1 MIYYLI
7 FINIVGILSMYLDK
21 YFAKNNMYRIS
32 EKNLFII
39 AIIGGSIGSII
50 GMYKF
55 RHKTK
60 HKNFTMGLPIILV
73 IQLFLLNL
81 YYSYELNYK
90 NYTLKFLKDR

>member
-7 FINIVGILSMYLDK
+7 FINIVGLLSMYLDK

-32 EKNLFII
+32 EKALFFI

-50 GMYKF
+50 GMYQF

-60 HKNFTMGLPIILV
+60 HRQFTTGLPFIIFTQIMIL
-73 IQLFLLNL
+73 I
-81 YYSYELNYK
+81 YY
-90 NYTLKFLKDR
+90 T

>member
-7 FINIVGILSMYLDK
+7 LINLVGILSMYLDK
-21 YFAKNNMYRIS
+21 YFAKKNMYRIS

-39 AIIGGSIGSII
+39 AIAGGSIGSII
-50 GMYKF
+50 GMHKF

-81 YYSYELNYK
+81 YYS
-90 NYTLKFLKDR
+90 

>member
-7 FINIVGILSMYLDK
+7 FINIVGLLSMYLDK

-32 EKNLFII
+32 EKALFFI

-50 GMYKF
+50 GMYQF

-60 HKNFTMGLPIILV
+60 HRQFTTGLPFIIF
-73 IQLFLLNL
+73 IQIMILI
-81 YYSYELNYK
+81 YY
-90 NYTLKFLKDR
+90 T

>member
-7 FINIVGILSMYLDK
+7 FINIVGLLSMYLDK

-32 EKNLFII
+32 EKNLFFI

-50 GMYKF
+50 GMYQF

-60 HKNFTMGLPIILV
+60 HKQFTTGLPFIIF
-73 IQLFLLNL
+73 IQIMILI
-81 YYSYELNYK
+81 YY
-90 NYTLKFLKDR
+90 T

>member
-7 FINIVGILSMYLDK
+7 FINIVGLLSMYLDK

-32 EKNLFII
+32 EKSLFLI

-50 GMYKF
+50 GMYQF

-60 HKNFTMGLPIILV
+60 HRQFTTGLPFIIF
-73 IQLFLLNL
+73 IQIMILI
-81 YYSYELNYK
+81 YY
-90 NYTLKFLKDR
+90 T

>member
-7 FINIVGILSMYLDK
+7 FLNTVGILSMYLDK
-21 YFAKNNMYRIS
+21 HFAKNNMYRIS

-39 AIIGGSIGSII
+39 ATLGGSIGSII

-60 HKNFTMGLPIILV
+60 HKQFTIGLPLILFIQVIIL
-73 IQLFLLNL
+73 
-81 YYSYELNYK
+81 NYIS
-90 NYTLKFLKDR
+90 

>member
-7 FINIVGILSMYLDK
+7 LINLVGILYMYLDK

-32 EKNLFII
+32 EKNLFLI

-60 HKNFTMGLPIILV
+60 HKQFTIGLPSIL
-73 IQLFLLNL
+73 IFQILLLN
-81 YYSYELNYK
+81 SIV
-90 NYTLKFLKDR
+90 

>member
-7 FINIVGILSMYLDK
+7 VINLVGILSMYLDK

-32 EKNLFII
+32 EKNLFLI

-60 HKNFTMGLPIILV
+60 HKQFTIGLPSIL
-73 IQLFLLNL
+73 IFQILLLN
-81 YYSYELNYK
+81 SIV
-90 NYTLKFLKDR
+90 

>member
-7 FINIVGILSMYLDK
+7 FINIVGLLLMYLDK

-32 EKNLFII
+32 EKNLFFI

-50 GMYKF
+50 GMYQF

-60 HKNFTMGLPIILV
+60 HRQFTTGLPFIIF
-73 IQLFLLNL
+73 IQIMILI
-81 YYSYELNYK
+81 YY
-90 NYTLKFLKDR
+90 T

>member
-7 FINIVGILSMYLDK
+7 LINLVGILSMYLDK

-32 EKNLFII
+32 EKNLFFI

-60 HKNFTMGLPIILV
+60 HKQFTIGLPSILIFQILILNSII
-73 IQLFLLNL
+73 
-81 YYSYELNYK
+81 
-90 NYTLKFLKDR
+90 

>member
-7 FINIVGILSMYLDK
+7 LINLVGILSMYLDK

-32 EKNLFII
+32 EKNLFLI

-60 HKNFTMGLPIILV
+60 HKQFIIGLPSIL
-73 IQLFLLNL
+73 IFQILLLN
-81 YYSYELNYK
+81 SIV
-90 NYTLKFLKDR
+90 

>member
-7 FINIVGILSMYLDK
+7 FINIVGLLSMYLDK

-32 EKNLFII
+32 EKNLFFI

-50 GMYKF
+50 GMYQF

-60 HKNFTMGLPIILV
+60 HRQFTTGLPFIIF
-73 IQLFLLNL
+73 IQIKILI
-81 YYSYELNYK
+81 YY
-90 NYTLKFLKDR
+90 T

>member
-7 FINIVGILSMYLDK
+7 FINIVGLLSMYFDK

-32 EKNLFII
+32 EKNLFFI

-50 GMYKF
+50 GMYQF

-60 HKNFTMGLPIILV
+60 HRQFTTGLPFIIF
-73 IQLFLLNL
+73 IQIMILI
-81 YYSYELNYK
+81 YY
-90 NYTLKFLKDR
+90 T

>member
-7 FINIVGILSMYLDK
+7 FINTVGILSMYLDK

-81 YYSYELNYK
+81 YYS
-90 NYTLKFLKDR
+90 

>member
-1 MIYYLI
+1 MINYLI
-7 FINIVGILSMYLDK
+7 FINIIGLLSMYLDK

-32 EKNLFII
+32 EKNLFLI

-60 HKNFTMGLPIILV
+60 HKQFTIGLPSIL
-73 IQLFLLNL
+73 IFQILLLN
-81 YYSYELNYK
+81 SIV
-90 NYTLKFLKDR
+90 

>member
-7 FINIVGILSMYLDK
+7 FINIVGLLSMYLDK

-32 EKNLFII
+32 EKALFFI

-50 GMYKF
+50 GMYQF

-60 HKNFTMGLPIILV
+60 HKQFTTGLPFIIFTQIV
-73 IQLFLLNL
+73 ILI
-81 YYSYELNYK
+81 YY
-90 NYTLKFLKDR
+90 T

>member
-21 YFAKNNMYRIS
+21 HFAKNNMYRIS

-60 HKNFTMGLPIILV
+60 HKNFTMGLPIILA

-81 YYSYELNYK
+81 YYS
-90 NYTLKFLKDR
+90 

>member
-7 FINIVGILSMYLDK
+7 FINIVGLLSMYLDK

-32 EKNLFII
+32 EKNLFFI

-50 GMYKF
+50 GMYQF

-60 HKNFTMGLPIILV
+60 HRQFTTGLPFIIF
-73 IQLFLLNL
+73 IQIMILI
-81 YYSYELNYK
+81 
-90 NYTLKFLKDR
+90 

>member
-60 HKNFTMGLPIILV
+60 HKNFTMGLPIILA

-81 YYSYELNYK
+81 YYS
-90 NYTLKFLKDR
+90 

>member
-7 FINIVGILSMYLDK
+7 FINIVGLLSMYLDK

-32 EKNLFII
+32 EKNLFFI

-60 HKNFTMGLPIILV
+60 HKQFIIGLPSIL
-73 IQLFLLNL
+73 IFQILLLN
-81 YYSYELNYK
+81 SIV
-90 NYTLKFLKDR
+90 

>member
-7 FINIVGILSMYLDK
+7 FINIIGLLSMYLDK

-32 EKNLFII
+32 ENNLFSI

-60 HKNFTMGLPIILV
+60 HNKFTIGLPIILA
-73 IQLFLLNL
+73 IQIYLLL
-81 YYSYELNYK
+81 K
-90 NYTLKFLKDR
+90 IYTI